1 MMSHKR
7 SHPDAQ
13 RTGAEAFIL
22 DLRNN
27 PGGLVRAG
35 LDVARIFLEGP
46 TAIFN
51 VTGRSGG
58 ELPAAAQVRCLQN
71 PHHLL
76 KARHRRLLY

>member
-1 MMSHKR
+1 MGAAELYSFRALVFSDKR
-7 SHPDAQ
+7 LHLQ

-35 LDVARIFLEGP
+35 LDVARIFLDGP

-58 ELPAAAQVRCLQN
+58 ELPAAAQVCPLSIS
-71 PHHLL
+71 HL
-76 KARHRRLLY
+76 